1 MQVTIDTRHDT
12 LEEALAV
19 IQLAFAHVNGPA
31 SAGSAGPRRAGTK
44 KAATRNRRS
53 STSAKGP
60 VAPAVSKA
68 RVGARAATSRVDS
81 SSNVAPAG
89 QAEAVR
95 AWARAQGM
103 QVKPAGRLSA
113 AVVSAYNAAH

>member
-19 IQLAFAHVNGPA
+19 IQLAFAHVNGSA
-31 SAGSAGPRRAGTK
+31 SAGSAGPGRAGTK
-44 KAATRNRRS
+44 KAATKNRRLS
-53 STSAKGP
+53 RSATGP
-60 VAPAVSKA
+60 VAPAASRA
-68 RVGARAATSRVDS
+68 PVGKRAATSRVDR
-81 SSNVAPAG
+81 SSNIAPAG
-89 QAEAVR
+89 QAEVVR

>member
-19 IQLAFAHVNGPA
+19 IHLAFARASEARPA
-31 SAGSAGPRRAGTK
+31 SSAGPWRTGKTK
-44 KAATRNRRS
+44 TAAKRS
-53 STSAKGP
+53 RSYKPAKGTM
-60 VAPAVSKA
+60 APAVRRAPAGKK
-68 RVGARAATSRVDS
+68 AATSRVDPRP
-81 SSNVAPAG
+81 NIAPPG
-89 QAEAVR
+89 QAEVVR

-113 AVVSAYNAAH
+113 AVVSAYNAAN

>member
-19 IQLAFAHVNGPA
+19 IQLAFAHVNGSA
-31 SAGSAGPRRAGTK
+31 SADSAGPGRAGTK
-44 KAATRNRRS
+44 KAATKNRRLS
-53 STSAKGP
+53 RSATGP
-60 VAPAVSKA
+60 VAPAASQAPGGK
-68 RVGARAATSRVDS
+68 RAATSRVDR
-81 SSNVAPAG
+81 SSNIAPAG
-89 QAEAVR
+89 QAEVVR

>member
-19 IQLAFAHVNGPA
+19 IQLAFAGASVPPQASSAAPRRTGKTNTVAKKSRSSKSAKATTAPA
-31 SAGSAGPRRAGTK
+31 PRRAPAGK
-44 KAATRNRRS
+44 K
-53 STSAKGP
+53 G
-60 VAPAVSKA
+60 
-68 RVGARAATSRVDS
+68 ATSRVDRRP
-81 SSNVAPAG
+81 NIAPPG
-89 QAEAVR
+89 QAEVVR
-95 AWARAQGM
+95 AWARTQGM

>member
-19 IQLAFAHVNGPA
+19 ITLAFAHAGETA
-31 SAGSAGPRRAGTK
+31 SAGSARPGRTGTK
-44 KAATRNRRS
+44 KTAAKRAPSPR
-53 STSAKGP
+53 SAKET
-60 VAPAVSKA
+60 AAAVT
-68 RVGARAATSRVDS
+68 R
-81 SSNVAPAG
+81 APAG
-89 QAEAVR
+89 KRASRIDRGPNIAPPGQADVVR

-103 QVKPAGRLSA
+103 HVKPAGRLSA

>member
-19 IQLAFAHVNGPA
+19 LRLAFARTSEPA
-31 SAGSAGPRRAGTK
+31 PARSAEAWRTGK
-44 KAATRNRRS
+44 KTAAKKSRS
-53 STSAKGP
+53 STSARETK
-60 VAPAVSKA
+60 ASAASRSPAGKK
-68 RVGARAATSRVDS
+68 AATSRGARRR
-81 SSNVAPAG
+81 NVAPPG
-89 QAEAVR
+89 QADVVR

-103 QVKPAGRLSA
+103 HVKPAGRLSA